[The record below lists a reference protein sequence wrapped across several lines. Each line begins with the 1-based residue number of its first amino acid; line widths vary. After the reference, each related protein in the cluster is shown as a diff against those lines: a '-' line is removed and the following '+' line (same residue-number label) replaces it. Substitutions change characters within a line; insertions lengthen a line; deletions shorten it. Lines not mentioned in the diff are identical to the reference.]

1 MAKTKHNRR
10 DFSKKF
16 ALSEKVLTFALPHRG
31 VEQSVARRAHNP
43 EVGGSSPP
51 PATKQASRFRL
62 AFCLVLVCGS
72 ASIAFSVNCNYICV
86 SPPRIVFGG
95 GEMVYNQLVTLM
107 KKFLCLLFVPLAVL
121 AVSCK
126 KEESN
131 NDKIPVPEAIDLG
144 ITVDGKTVKWASF
157 NIGASK
163 PWEYGNYYAWGE
175 CEPKADYSQKT
186 YAYTNGAY
194 DKITKYCPKDQ
205 TNYWDMTAKPEGPDG
220 ITTLYPSDDVAHVKL
235 GGKWR
240 MPTPDEIDALLAL
253 KENADYTW
261 EPWVYATDEN
271 GNEAKDANGN
281 IIYGL
286 RITRISN
293 NAVLFLPAAG
303 IYYDDSGINVY
314 AEYGWYW
321 TSSLSNPSQASYLSF
336 SSDDSRKN
344 SNNRYYGLPV
354 RPVCVE

>member
-1 MAKTKHNRR
+1 M
-10 DFSKKF
+10 
-16 ALSEKVLTFALPHRG
+16 
-31 VEQSVARRAHNP
+31 
-43 EVGGSSPP
+43 
-51 PATKQASRFRL
+51 
-62 AFCLVLVCGS
+62 
-72 ASIAFSVNCNYICV
+72 
-86 SPPRIVFGG
+86 FGG

-107 KKFLCLLFVPLAVL
+107 KKFLCLLFVPLMVL

-126 KEESN
+126 KDEQNN

-175 CEPKADYSQKT
+175 CEPKEVYSWET
-186 YAYTNGAY
+186 YAYSNANGY
-194 DKITKYCPKDQ
+194 LTKYCPKDD
-205 TNYWDMTAKPEGPDG
+205 TSYWDMTAKPEGPDG

-271 GNEAKDANGN
+271 GNEARDANGN

-293 NAVLFLPAAG
+293 SAVLFLPAAG
-303 IYYDDSGINVY
+303 YRQDANLVEAG
-314 AEYGWYW
+314 AGGGYW
-321 TSSLSNPSQASYLSF
+321 SNSLYSTSANPRCPSLLEFNSNP
-336 SSDDSRKN
+336 DDHISIGRAK
-344 SNNRYYGLPV
+344 GLPV